1 MSNSAAKTPQ
11 PGPETAAAPRSRPA
25 LVGVDT
31 GGTFTDLV
39 AWREGRLSHEKVLS
53 TPDDPSR
60 AIIEGIERLG
70 LGDSP
75 VQVIHGT
82 TVGTNAVLEGKGVRV
97 AYVTSAGFADV
108 LTLARQNRRAVY
120 RLEQPFEAPPVP
132 PERCFEVSTR
142 CTAGGELLARAGDDE
157 LQSLAAAIEASGAEA
172 VAVNLLFSFLCP
184 EEERRIAEHLPPGL
198 FVSLSSDVL
207 PEIRE
212 FERGMATWLNASV
225 GPIIGRYLARLEAGL
240 PRARISVMQSSGT
253 TVAADQA
260 AAGAVRLLLSGPAG
274 GIAAGRLIGAV
285 TGRPRLLTL
294 DMGGTSTDVALLDG
308 EIPLTQESRIADWP
322 LSIPTVDIHTIGAG
336 GGSLARVDAGGMLLV
351 GPESAGADPGPAC
364 YGQGGQ
370 GATVTDANLV
380 LGRIPASTR
389 LGGTLPLDLEAAE
402 AAIDRVAAQLGC
414 DRIEAARG
422 VLRIANEHMA
432 RALRVISVERGH
444 DPRGDTLLCFGGAG
458 GLHACALADLL
469 GMRSILLPA
478 LAGVLS
484 AHGMLASEP
493 GRDLSH
499 AVLAPWAEQ
508 DRRVIGRH
516 FERLEAQA
524 REALVA
530 EGMEPSALGF
540 RRRLELRYQGQN
552 AALVLDDRP
561 SGMEAAFHEAFEAA
575 SGHRLDLPVELVNLR
590 LSARAPA
597 PRRELERGEVR
608 ARVDREPRFSR
619 LPDLEREVPVME
631 RAALTPDTRTRG
643 PCIVVDKAAT
653 AWVAPGWSLVLDPW
667 HNLLLERGRD

>member
-1 MSNSAAKTPQ
+1 MTNGEQATP
-11 PGPETAAAPRSRPA
+11 SRV

-39 AWREGRLSHEKVLS
+39 AWRDGSLSHEKVLS

-60 AIIEGIERLG
+60 AIVEGMRRLG
-70 LGDSP
+70 LDEVP

-108 LTLARQNRRAVY
+108 LTLARQNRREVY
-120 RLEQPFEAPPVP
+120 ALAQPLEPPPVP
-132 PERCFEVSTR
+132 PELCFEVSTR
-142 CTAGGELLARAGDDE
+142 SSAEGRLLARATDGE
-157 LQSLAAAIEASGAEA
+157 LDQLVEAIRASGATA

-184 EEERRIAEHLPPGL
+184 EEERRVAERLDAEW

-225 GPIIGRYLARLEAGL
+225 GPIIGRYLERLEAGL
-240 PRARISVMQSSGT
+240 PKARISVMQSSGT
-253 TVAADQA
+253 TVSAGQA

-274 GIAAGRLIGAV
+274 GIAAGRLIGEV

-308 EIPLTQESRIADWP
+308 GIPLTQSSSIAGWP

-336 GGSLARVDAGGMLLV
+336 GGSVARVDAGGMLLV

-364 YGQGGQ
+364 YGQGGE
-370 GATVTDANLV
+370 AVTVTDANLV
-380 LGRIPASTR
+380 LGRIPPDTR
-389 LGGTLPLDLEAAE
+389 LGGTLPLDLPAAR
-402 AAIDRVAAQLGC
+402 AAMDRLASELGC
-414 DRIEAARG
+414 DRTEAAQG
-422 VLRIANEHMA
+422 VLRLANEHMA
-432 RALRVISVERGH
+432 RALRVISVERGQ
-444 DPRGDTLLCFGGAG
+444 DPREDTLLCFGGAG
-458 GLHACALADLL
+458 GLHACELADLL

-499 AVLAPWAEQ
+499 AVLAPWADQ
-508 DRRVIGRH
+508 DRDEIDRH
-516 FERLEAQA
+516 FGDLEQKA
-524 REALVA
+524 REALA
-530 EGMEPSALGF
+530 DEGIDPDKLRF
-540 RRRLELRYQGQN
+540 HRQLELRYLGQN
-552 AALVLDDRP
+552 ATLVLDDRLE
-561 SGMEAAFHEAFEAA
+561 GVDGAFHEAFEAS
-575 SGHRLDLPVELVNLR
+575 SGHRLDRPVELVNLR

-597 PRRELERGEVR
+597 PRQELEPVT
-608 ARVDREPRFSR
+608 ATATDRHSAPAPSWV
-619 LPDLEREVPVME
+619 PDLNREVPVID
-631 RAALTPDTRTRG
+631 RAALAPGDEGLG
-643 PCIVVDKAAT
+643 PCIIVARAAT
-653 AWVAPGWSLVLDPW
+653 AWIAPGWAYALDRWGNLVLT
-667 HNLLLERGRD
+667 RGRG